1 MLSEGRD
8 ASPTPGDPQR
18 SLARDPYTACECR
31 GRKMS
36 GPVAYEVR
44 VVGQVGPDAHEA
56 LTEFAVRVEPPAT
69 VLSGT
74 LDQAA
79 LHGLLARIQALGLEL
94 VDVRRS
100 TSKDVACLS
109 ALTTPPKTER

>member
-1 MLSEGRD
+1 
-8 ASPTPGDPQR
+8 
-18 SLARDPYTACECR
+18 
-31 GRKMS
+31 
-36 GPVAYEVR
+36 
-44 VVGQVGPDAHEA
+44 
-56 LTEFAVRVEPPAT
+56 VEPPAT